1 MLHDNHLMQ
10 FVPLIPSEFDPAP
23 WSGFPAVEL
32 AWQGRA
38 HPAWPGRAIHALHFQ
53 GHAWGPA
60 LGEAVMAALRARLEV
75 DFLVLETAAPGG
87 RMAASGFLSVLEGL
101 LELTHGTGV
110 KLALRPAP
118 GAAGELV
125 RTLREVRGEAVGF
138 CWDPGVAGDL
148 EAISDRLFCA
158 VAGPGDDLAGLQAL
172 GYRWNL
178 AVPAEDPGT
187 ARAALAALAAA
198 WPTVYF
204 PSALAA
210 PPDPAVRVPERR

>member
-1 MLHDNHLMQ
+1 MQ
-10 FVPLIPSEFDPAP
+10 FVPLIPSEFDAAP

-38 HPAWPGRAIHALHFQ
+38 HPGWSGRPVHALHFPAR
-53 GHAWGPA
+53 AWDA
-60 LGEAVMAALRARLEV
+60 TLGEAVMAALRAGLDA
-75 DFLVLETAAPGG
+75 DFLVLAAGAPGG

-118 GAAGELV
+118 GAAAELV
-125 RTLREVRGEAVGF
+125 RILREVRGEAVGF
-138 CWDPGVAGDL
+138 CWDPGVADL

-172 GYRWNL
+172 GYHWNL
-178 AVPAEDPGT
+178 AVPAQEPGP
-187 ARAALAALAAA
+187 ARAALAALAQA
-198 WPTVYF
+198 WPPVYF
-204 PSALAA
+204 PANLEAA
-210 PPDPAVRVPERR
+210 PDPAVHLPEAP